1 MREFKATEIP
11 VDRIQQKTVLTK
23 IFTNWNH
30 SFEVNEMSKRCFEI
44 LQLSRKCWALWM
56 NLPAKP
62 TGILPAEKII
72 LQCIPALSKEWILA
86 VSWHGSLQ
94 TSSSVKSKLPPPLSL
109 THSQLVYRSTSHK
122 QHLGQ
127 IKYLH
132 SSTELGCGWTGVWLN
147 WGVGARG
154 NGSGGGRLPFI
165 FSPTPSCFS
174 SVQLYIIKMAII
186 PPEVC

>member
-1 MREFKATEIP
+1 MFWNTATIKEMLSFMNESP
-11 VDRIQQKTVLTK
+11 CKTD
-23 IFTNWNH
+23 WD
-30 SFEVNEMSKRCFEI
+30 
-44 LQLSRKCWALWM
+44 
-56 NLPAKP
+56 
-62 TGILPAEKII
+62 
-72 LQCIPALSKEWILA
+72 
-86 VSWHGSLQ
+86 
-94 TSSSVKSKLPPPLSL
+94 TSSWKNNPSVHSCSVKGVNSSCYLTWQPPDFLVCEIQAPPPPLSL

-132 SSTELGCGWTGVWLN
+132 SSTELGCDWTGVWLN

-154 NGSGGGRLPFI
+154 NGSGGGRLPYI